1 MKKLIAILSSSLMI
15 STASLPVIA
24 CHKKEHK
31 FESNN
36 SLINTKTA
44 ASLFAKDFIL
54 ADQLQLNF
62 QEIKDLNKN
71 KDLELLTSKNNLLID
86 KNELTSNSLKSTS
99 QFINKYFDEN
109 SYKKVIDKSIKLDS
123 NKSLKNPILDE
134 IFKLLSLD
142 ISDTEK
148 TSSDISRI
156 LELTSKLNPM
166 FMFSHFSN
174 IDSLLKEMFEKLKP
188 NLKTWLESLSK
199 PDQNLIKNIKD
210 FQEKVNV
217 NKKYKDLK
225 LEDLDKAFYTSLI
238 NAIGLG
244 LSSKTYK
251 AIELDVNNTND
262 SLQKASENL
271 ASILNSKK
279 EFEKNKEWEIV
290 SYVLQALQFLQLK
303 LTLFDNTRE
312 YEPISPNNLFN
323 KDKTNQE
330 FIKELY
336 KDKTISDITGNR
348 SSSINLKY
356 LLSFFKKPVD
366 ELKNSSKKDGYQL
379 QKLLAML
386 FLSTEK
392 VEYTTNSSN
401 DNPKDYYEK
410 QKAHPSIYIL
420 SVLTKDFLLKKLG
433 SILIKDKITKDT
445 IKEFLDIS
453 IPHIYKWLSYTS
465 INLLTGNENLYQ
477 AFTVLFI
484 KTAKPILESLQEK
497 TKILDEK
504 IGKLIGIIPTFLR
517 EPILDKTLSV
527 IFPILKNNKDNKNS
541 FKDLYSGDIFLP
553 SKTTEAFKAF
563 KKEIEGLLKLAQ
575 SFGAS
580 INSKQVPFSLIQ
592 YYFTSFANN
601 YESIFK
607 NIQHF
612 NLKTLLTTPLNKMN
626 ESWWKDKSF
635 AKEYQNISIA
645 DNLDKLLKDLDV
657 KGNEK
662 LENLQ
667 STNINL
673 TSLTDIIST
682 IENYKYQVS
691 NINYNKKTNLIDILK
706 ENPDKALQILGWT
719 SDKNKPI
726 GQNSLL
732 DIVFSK
738 GLNIKVNDKNDNS
751 ENTINLLSKFLLSV
765 NNSLNTEFN
774 EKKFNISYTF
784 LDDKKN
790 KFNQLVSQQL
800 EAKFVNNK
808 NKSTTKYI
816 FNYSRNT
823 KDDKFRFTKITK
835 N

>member
-36 SLINTKTA
+36 SLINTKAA
-44 ASLFAKDFIL
+44 ASLFAKNFIL

-62 QEIKDLNKN
+62 QEIEDLNKN
-71 KDLELLTSKNNLLID
+71 KDLELLTNKNNLLID
-86 KNELTSNSLKSTS
+86 KNELTSSSLKSTS
-99 QFINKYFDEN
+99 QFINKYFDED
-109 SYKKVIDKSIKLDS
+109 SYKNVIDKSIKLNS

-148 TSSDISRI
+148 TSNDISKI
-156 LELTSKLNPM
+156 LELTSKLNSM

-199 PDQNLIKNIKD
+199 PDQSLIKNIKD
-210 FQEKVNV
+210 FQEKVDV

-251 AIELDVNNTND
+251 TIELDVNNTND

-271 ASILNSKK
+271 ASILNNKK
-279 EFEKNKEWEIV
+279 EFEKNREWEIV

-303 LTLFDNTRE
+303 LSLFDNTRE
-312 YEPISPNNLFN
+312 YEPRSPNNLFS

-336 KDKTISDITGNR
+336 KDKTISNITENR

-366 ELKNSSKKDGYQL
+366 ELKDSSKKDGYQL

-392 VEYTTNSSN
+392 VEYTTNLFKS
-401 DNPKDYYEK
+401 DDPKDYYENK
-410 QKAHPSIYIL
+410 NAHPSIY
-420 SVLTKDFLLKKLG
+420 FL
-433 SILIKDKITKDT
+433 SILIKDFLILKLKPLLVKGE
-445 IKEFLDIS
+445 IKEENVKKFVEEA
-453 IPHIYKWLSYTS
+453 IPYLYKWISYTS
-465 INLLTGNENLYQ
+465 ISLLTGTKNMQECLSALFTKALPPIVESFHKQTKLLDDQIITFKSVAFPLLFNE
-477 AFTVLFI
+477 I
-484 KTAKPILESLQEK
+484 IL
-497 TKILDEK
+497 
-504 IGKLIGIIPTFLR
+504 PTLN
-517 EPILDKTLSV
+517 V
-527 IFPILKNNKDNKNS
+527 GFPITKNSTDKNS
-541 FKDLYSGDIFLP
+541 FKVFYSEDIFLVN
-553 SKTTEAFKAF
+553 KVDDMFQTF
-563 KKEIEGLLKLAQ
+563 KKSIETKLK
-575 SFGAS
+575 
-580 INSKQVPFSLIQ
+580 PFLGDRQIPFDIIKKYFDIFKDKYSL
-592 YYFTSFANN
+592 
-601 YESIFK
+601 IFK

-635 AKEYQNISIA
+635 AKEYQNRSIA

-667 STNINL
+667 STNIDL

-774 EKKFNISYTF
+774 EKKFIISYTF

>member
-1 MKKLIAILSSSLMI
+1 MKKLIAILSSSLMV

-36 SLINTKTA
+36 SLINTKA
-44 ASLFAKDFIL
+44 SASLFAKDFIL

-71 KDLELLTSKNNLLID
+71 KDLELLANKNNLLID
-86 KNELTSNSLKSTS
+86 KNELTSSSLKSTS
-99 QFINKYFDEN
+99 QFINKYFDQD
-109 SYKKVIDKSIKLDS
+109 SYKNVIDKNIKLDS
-123 NKSLKNPILDE
+123 NKSLKNPILNE

-148 TSSDISRI
+148 TSNDISRI

-199 PDQNLIKNIKD
+199 PDQSLIKNIKD
-210 FQEKVNV
+210 FQEKVDV

-279 EFEKNKEWEIV
+279 EFEKNREWEIV

-303 LTLFDNTRE
+303 LSLFDNTRE
-312 YEPISPNNLFN
+312 YEPISPNNLFS

-366 ELKNSSKKDGYQL
+366 ELKDSSKKDGYQL

-392 VEYTTNSSN
+392 VEYTTQSFKV
-401 DNPKDYYEK
+401 DDPTEYYNNK
-410 QKAHPSIYIL
+410 KAHPSIYLLSIL
-420 SVLTKDFLLKKLG
+420 SKDFLIKKL
-433 SILIKDKITKDT
+433 SPLLISKTL
-445 IKEFLDIS
+445 KEENVKRLIERS
-453 IPHIYKWLSYTS
+453 IPYFYKWLSYTTV
-465 INLLTGNENLYQ
+465 NLLTGSKSVYESLSALFVKVLPSIVVILQNEAKLLSDEIIKYKDF
-477 AFTVLFI
+477 AF
-484 KTAKPILESLQEK
+484 PILFQQ
-497 TKILDEK
+497 
-504 IGKLIGIIPTFLR
+504 IITP
-517 EPILDKTLSV
+517 TLSV
-527 IFPILKNNKDNKNS
+527 AFPITIDNKTDKNS
-541 FKDLYSGDIFLP
+541 FKILYSGDVFLVN
-553 SKTTEAFKAF
+553 KTNDMFKTF
-563 KKEIEGLLKLAQ
+563 KEKIEGLLKTF
-575 SFGAS
+575 SS
-580 INSKQVPFSLIQ
+580 YIPIKTKDIPFSLIQ

-774 EKKFNISYTF
+774 ENKFNISYTF

-808 NKSTTKYI
+808 NKSTTKYV
-816 FNYSRNT
+816 FNYSRNS